1 MVKFIIPLEGDGSRD
16 NPFRPAFLKE
26 APPGI
31 HYDLPNGVAV
41 FDPEEAMRAVEAL
54 GADEKTMKVLKRKI
68 GEAEKKLKALA
79 EDGKV
84 RVEE

>member
-1 MVKFIIPLEGDGSRD
+1 VGRWIDGSRD

-41 FDPEEAMRAVEAL
+41 FDPEAAMRAVEAL
-54 GADEKTMKVLKRKI
+54 GADEKTVKVLKRKV

-84 RVEE
+84 KVEE

>member
-1 MVKFIIPLEGDGSRD
+1 MKFIIPLEGDGNRH

-41 FDPEEAMRAVEAL
+41 FDPEAAVKAVEAL
-54 GADEKTMKVLKRKI
+54 KADEKTLKVLKRKI

-84 RVEE
+84 KVEE